1 MSEYTENENVMDEA
15 LEAAEETVEETEEI
29 VEAEEAADEE
39 TEQAEEAVAEEQ
51 DRDAILF
58 DKAQRAARLLRN
70 RRDAISKEA
79 DTKAER
85 MSDMVRALKLLEL
98 KPKMEQKEMADLL
111 GMSLRA
117 LDELMA
123 KAEAEDLVGRIESE
137 EDDKRKVVVFAAEGA
152 VEAAANAKPE
162 KDHYVPSL
170 SDEKIDEICAML
182 DEIINPLTEMG
193 LDNDRRDGRGGFG
206 GRDDRRGG
214 DRGGRGGFGGRGGDR
229 GGRGGFGKGATI
241 VAVAALI
248 AIVILVALMFRFLSG
263 DDTANDPTTATPPPE
278 PSSTTSETVT
288 SEEPTETSD
297 PMRDELDRLRE
308 EVNSI
313 RETPPAIPGLGGG
326 EAVEA
331 TIPEAAGKSPAEVE
345 LALRRAGFG
354 DITILDANGNPTNSL
369 SSLTGT
375 VATIDPPAGSTAMTD
390 QPVTITLQ

>member
-39 TEQAEEAVAEEQ
+39 TEQAEEVVAEEQ

-193 LDNDRRDGRGGFG
+193 LDNDRRDGR
-206 GRDDRRGG
+206 
-214 DRGGRGGFGGRGGDR
+214 
-229 GGRGGFGKGATI
+229 
-241 VAVAALI
+241 
-248 AIVILVALMFRFLSG
+248 
-263 DDTANDPTTATPPPE
+263 
-278 PSSTTSETVT
+278 
-288 SEEPTETSD
+288 
-297 PMRDELDRLRE
+297 
-308 EVNSI
+308 
-313 RETPPAIPGLGGG
+313 
-326 EAVEA
+326 
-331 TIPEAAGKSPAEVE
+331 
-345 LALRRAGFG
+345 
-354 DITILDANGNPTNSL
+354 
-369 SSLTGT
+369 
-375 VATIDPPAGSTAMTD
+375 
-390 QPVTITLQ
+390 

>member
-39 TEQAEEAVAEEQ
+39 TEQAEEVVAEEQ

-170 SDEKIDEICAML
+170 SDEKIVEICAML

-193 LDNDRRDGRGGFG
+193 LDNDRRDSRGGFG

-214 DRGGRGGFGGRGGDR
+214 DRGGFRGGDRGGRGGDR
-229 GGRGGFGKGATI
+229 GGRGGFGCCDDRRG
-241 VAVAALI
+241 
-248 AIVILVALMFRFLSG
+248 G
-263 DDTANDPTTATPPPE
+263 DRGGR
-278 PSSTTSETVT
+278 SFG
-288 SEEPTETSD
+288 
-297 PMRDELDRLRE
+297 DR
-308 EVNSI
+308 
-313 RETPPAIPGLGGG
+313 GGYG
-326 EAVEA
+326 NR
-331 TIPEAAGKSPAEVE
+331 GGYGD
-345 LALRRAGFG
+345 RGGRGGFG
-354 DITILDANGNPTNSL
+354 GRDSRGGDRGGRGGYGSRGGYGNRGGYNR
-369 SSLTGT
+369 
-375 VATIDPPAGSTAMTD
+375 D
-390 QPVTITLQ
+390 

>member
-39 TEQAEEAVAEEQ
+39 TEQAEEVVAEEQ

-214 DRGGRGGFGGRGGDR
+214 DRGGRGGFGGRDDRRGGDRGGRSFGDRGGYGNRGGRSFGDRGGYGNRGGYGDR
-229 GGRGGFGKGATI
+229 GGRGGFGG
-241 VAVAALI
+241 
-248 AIVILVALMFRFLSG
+248 RDSRGG
-263 DDTANDPTTATPPPE
+263 DRGGRGGYGSRGGYGNRGGYN
-278 PSSTTSETVT
+278 
-288 SEEPTETSD
+288 
-297 PMRDELDRLRE
+297 RD
-308 EVNSI
+308 
-313 RETPPAIPGLGGG
+313 
-326 EAVEA
+326 
-331 TIPEAAGKSPAEVE
+331 
-345 LALRRAGFG
+345 
-354 DITILDANGNPTNSL
+354 
-369 SSLTGT
+369 
-375 VATIDPPAGSTAMTD
+375 
-390 QPVTITLQ
+390 

>member
-39 TEQAEEAVAEEQ
+39 TEQAEEVVAEEQ

-214 DRGGRGGFGGRGGDR
+214 DRNGFRGGDRGGFGGRGGDR
-229 GGRGGFGKGATI
+229 GGRGGFGG
-241 VAVAALI
+241 
-248 AIVILVALMFRFLSG
+248 RDDRRGG
-263 DDTANDPTTATPPPE
+263 DRGGRSFGD
-278 PSSTTSETVT
+278 
-288 SEEPTETSD
+288 
-297 PMRDELDRLRE
+297 RDRRGGDR
-308 EVNSI
+308 
-313 RETPPAIPGLGGG
+313 GGRNFG
-326 EAVEA
+326 DR
-331 TIPEAAGKSPAEVE
+331 GGYGN
-345 LALRRAGFG
+345 RGGYGDRGGRGGFG
-354 DITILDANGNPTNSL
+354 GRDSRGGDRGGRGGYGSRGGYGNRGGYNR
-369 SSLTGT
+369 
-375 VATIDPPAGSTAMTD
+375 D
-390 QPVTITLQ
+390 

>member
-39 TEQAEEAVAEEQ
+39 TEQAEEVVAEEQ

-214 DRGGRGGFGGRGGDR
+214 DRGGFRGGRGGFGGRGGDR
-229 GGRGGFGKGATI
+229 GGRGGFGG
-241 VAVAALI
+241 
-248 AIVILVALMFRFLSG
+248 RDDRRGG
-263 DDTANDPTTATPPPE
+263 DRGGR
-278 PSSTTSETVT
+278 SFG
-288 SEEPTETSD
+288 
-297 PMRDELDRLRE
+297 DR
-308 EVNSI
+308 
-313 RETPPAIPGLGGG
+313 GGYG
-326 EAVEA
+326 NR
-331 TIPEAAGKSPAEVE
+331 GGYGD
-345 LALRRAGFG
+345 RGGRGGFG
-354 DITILDANGNPTNSL
+354 GRDSRGGDRGGRGGYGSRGGYGNRGGYNR
-369 SSLTGT
+369 
-375 VATIDPPAGSTAMTD
+375 D
-390 QPVTITLQ
+390 

>member
-39 TEQAEEAVAEEQ
+39 TEQAEEVVAEEQ

-214 DRGGRGGFGGRGGDR
+214 DRGGFRGGDR
-229 GGRGGFGKGATI
+229 GGRGGFGG
-241 VAVAALI
+241 
-248 AIVILVALMFRFLSG
+248 RDSRGG
-263 DDTANDPTTATPPPE
+263 DRGGRGGYGSRGGYGNRGGYN
-278 PSSTTSETVT
+278 
-288 SEEPTETSD
+288 
-297 PMRDELDRLRE
+297 RD
-308 EVNSI
+308 
-313 RETPPAIPGLGGG
+313 
-326 EAVEA
+326 
-331 TIPEAAGKSPAEVE
+331 
-345 LALRRAGFG
+345 
-354 DITILDANGNPTNSL
+354 
-369 SSLTGT
+369 
-375 VATIDPPAGSTAMTD
+375 
-390 QPVTITLQ
+390 

>member
-39 TEQAEEAVAEEQ
+39 TEQAEEVVAEEQ

-170 SDEKIDEICAML
+170 SDEKINEICAML

-214 DRGGRGGFGGRGGDR
+214 DRGGRSFGDRGGRSFGDRDSRGGDR
-229 GGRGGFGKGATI
+229 GGRGGFGG
-241 VAVAALI
+241 
-248 AIVILVALMFRFLSG
+248 RDDRRGG
-263 DDTANDPTTATPPPE
+263 D
-278 PSSTTSETVT
+278 
-288 SEEPTETSD
+288 
-297 PMRDELDRLRE
+297 R
-308 EVNSI
+308 
-313 RETPPAIPGLGGG
+313 GGR
-326 EAVEA
+326 
-331 TIPEAAGKSPAEVE
+331 S
-345 LALRRAGFG
+345 FG
-354 DITILDANGNPTNSL
+354 DRGGYGNRGGYGDRGGRGGYGGRDSR
-369 SSLTGT
+369 GG
-375 VATIDPPAGSTAMTD
+375 DRGGRGGYGSRGGYGNRGGYNRD
-390 QPVTITLQ
+390 

>member
-39 TEQAEEAVAEEQ
+39 TEQAEEVVAEEQ

-214 DRGGRGGFGGRGGDR
+214 DRGGRGGFGGRDDRRGGDRGGRSFGDRDSRGGDR
-229 GGRGGFGKGATI
+229 GGRGGFGG
-241 VAVAALI
+241 
-248 AIVILVALMFRFLSG
+248 RDDRRGG
-263 DDTANDPTTATPPPE
+263 DRGGR
-278 PSSTTSETVT
+278 SFG
-288 SEEPTETSD
+288 
-297 PMRDELDRLRE
+297 DR
-308 EVNSI
+308 
-313 RETPPAIPGLGGG
+313 GGYG
-326 EAVEA
+326 NR
-331 TIPEAAGKSPAEVE
+331 GG
-345 LALRRAGFG
+345 RGGFG
-354 DITILDANGNPTNSL
+354 GRDSRGGDRGGRGGYGSRGGYGNRGGYNR
-369 SSLTGT
+369 
-375 VATIDPPAGSTAMTD
+375 D
-390 QPVTITLQ
+390 

>member
-214 DRGGRGGFGGRGGDR
+214 DRGGFRGGRGGFGGRGGDR
-229 GGRGGFGKGATI
+229 GGRGGFGG
-241 VAVAALI
+241 
-248 AIVILVALMFRFLSG
+248 RDDRRGG
-263 DDTANDPTTATPPPE
+263 DRGGRSFGDRG
-278 PSSTTSETVT
+278 SYGSRGGYGGRGGRGGFGG
-288 SEEPTETSD
+288 
-297 PMRDELDRLRE
+297 RDSR
-308 EVNSI
+308 
-313 RETPPAIPGLGGG
+313 GGG
-326 EAVEA
+326 R
-331 TIPEAAGKSPAEVE
+331 GG
-345 LALRRAGFG
+345 RGGYNRAS
-354 DITILDANGNPTNSL
+354 I
-369 SSLTGT
+369 
-375 VATIDPPAGSTAMTD
+375 
-390 QPVTITLQ
+390 